1 METYAYNTHEQQ
13 YDMGLRNYL
22 LSVFSNMSIAL
33 VISGVVSAWIGLSP
47 DLAQY
52 IWASPLKWVALFLPL
67 VMSLIFAFVIDKID
81 SSAAKMFLWIFAA
94 AMGLS
99 LSSIFLIFKLGSIFQ
114 VFFISAA
121 TFGSMA
127 LWGYVTKRDLS
138 SMGSFLMMGLIGMM
152 IAGVVN
158 IFLQSSIMTLAISAI
173 GVLIFTL
180 LTAYDMQ
187 TIKETYYDS
196 YGEERK
202 KAGIVGAL
210 NLYLDFINIFINL
223 LQLIGDRK

>member
-22 LSVFSNMSIAL
+22 LGVFSNMSIAL
-33 VISGVVSAWIGLSP
+33 VISGIVSAWIGLSP
-47 DLAQY
+47 ELAQY
-52 IWASPLKWVALFLPL
+52 VWGSPLKWVAVFAPL
-67 VMSLIFAFVIDKID
+67 GLSLIFAFVIDKID
-81 SSAAKMFLWIFAA
+81 SAAAKMFLWVFAA

-127 LWGYVTKRDLS
+127 LWGYTTKRDLS
-138 SMGSFLMMGLIGMM
+138 SMGSFLMMGLIGLM
-152 IAGVVN
+152 IAGIVN

-196 YGEERK
+196 YGEERE
-202 KAGIVGAL
+202 KAGVVGAL

-223 LQLIGDRK
+223 LQLLGEKK

>member
-1 METYAYNTHEQQ
+1 METYAYNSHEQQ

-22 LSVFSNMSIAL
+22 LGVFSNMSIAL
-33 VISGVVSAWIGLSP
+33 VISGIVSAWIGLSP

-52 IWASPLKWVALFLPL
+52 IWGSPLKWVAIFAPL
-67 VMSLIFAFVIDKID
+67 GLALIFGFVIDKID
-81 SSAAKMFLWIFAA
+81 SSAAKMFLWVFAA
-94 AMGLS
+94 TMGLS

-127 LWGYVTKRDLS
+127 LWGYTTKRDLS
-138 SMGSFLMMGLIGMM
+138 SMGSFLMMGLIGLL
-152 IAGVVN
+152 IAGLVN
-158 IFLQSSIMTLAISAI
+158 IFLQSSILTLAISAI

-187 TIKETYYDS
+187 TIKQTYYES
-196 YGEERK
+196 YGDERE
-202 KAGIVGAL
+202 KAGVIGAL
-210 NLYLDFINIFINL
+210 NLYLDFINIFVNL
-223 LQLIGDRK
+223 LQLLGEKK